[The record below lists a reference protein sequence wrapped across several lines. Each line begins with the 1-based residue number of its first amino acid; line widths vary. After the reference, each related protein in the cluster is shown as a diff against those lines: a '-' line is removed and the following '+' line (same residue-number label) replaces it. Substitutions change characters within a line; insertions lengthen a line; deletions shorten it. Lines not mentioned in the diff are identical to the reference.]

1 MNTVEGKCVKKN
13 FFNLYENLGGKH
25 KMQNMTIRTA
35 AKAAGVY
42 LWQIADALGKSE
54 PTLTRYLR
62 HELDEKEQ
70 ERMLQII
77 EKIKAEQDEDI
88 EEWEREQEE
97 AQNNA
102 ADAVNKA
109 ARCEQKY
116 GFDYT

>member
-1 MNTVEGKCVKKN
+1 MRV
-13 FFNLYENLGGKH
+13 
-25 KMQNMTIRTA
+25 
-35 AKAAGVY
+35 
-42 LWQIADALGKSE
+42 
-54 PTLTRYLR
+54 
-62 HELDEKEQ
+62 
-70 ERMLQII
+70 
-77 EKIKAEQDEDI
+77 DEDI